1 MTLTSAVIETITK
14 NLKQMEAIFLH
25 IFEEEIKKNKK
36 LKELNIQLDKN
47 LE

>member
-1 MTLTSAVIETITK
+1 
-14 NLKQMEAIFLH
+14 MEAIFLH